1 MDNLN
6 KFLKENKFIKYSLYI
21 ILGAGI
27 VRIGYEFGYYITNL
41 AM

>member
-27 VRIGYEFGYYITNL
+27 VRISYEFGYYITNL

>member
-6 KFLKENKFIKYSLYI
+6 KFLEENKFIKYCLYI

-41 AM
+41 TM

>member
-27 VRIGYEFGYYITNL
+27 VRIGYKFGYYITNL

>member
-1 MDNLN
+1 MNNLN
-6 KFLKENKFIKYSLYI
+6 KFLNENQFIKYSFYI

-27 VRIGYEFGYYITNL
+27 VKIGYEFGYYIANL

>member
-41 AM
+41 AI